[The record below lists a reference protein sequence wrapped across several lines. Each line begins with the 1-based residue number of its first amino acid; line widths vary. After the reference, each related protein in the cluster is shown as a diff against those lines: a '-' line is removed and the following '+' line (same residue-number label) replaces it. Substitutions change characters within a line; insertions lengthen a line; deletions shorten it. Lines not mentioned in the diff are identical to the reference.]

1 MLQPQP
7 LVFTED
13 SPFVLADNRRRRPVL
28 PTTAAALNRRHGLL
42 FPERVV
48 AGARVLDLGCCIG
61 ATGAWVQAQGAA
73 RYVGVEH
80 QERYVEKARQLLAFW
95 PQAELVRSDVVEYL
109 PSAAGQFEVVALLG
123 VLHGLYDPLALLN
136 AAARASTR
144 YVCVEDFGPPLDAPV
159 LVADDAMRMPIAG
172 ELAGTIGFG
181 WQLSPGAVGAL
192 MRFLGFARD
201 MEPVFIASDRW
212 LCRYLRVAE
221 PGESAAYSSR
231 RSDWD
236 GVPDVEQP

>member
-73 RYVGVEH
+73 QYVGVEH

-95 PQAELVRSDVVEYL
+95 PQAPGPVRRGRV
-109 PSAAGQFEVVALLG
+109 PCPA
-123 VLHGLYDPLALLN
+123 
-136 AAARASTR
+136 
-144 YVCVEDFGPPLDAPV
+144 PPA
-159 LVADDAMRMPIAG
+159 
-172 ELAGTIGFG
+172 
-181 WQLSPGAVGAL
+181 
-192 MRFLGFARD
+192 
-201 MEPVFIASDRW
+201 
-212 LCRYLRVAE
+212 
-221 PGESAAYSSR
+221 SSR
-231 RSDWD
+231 SSHCSASSMGSTIRWRS
-236 GVPDVEQP
+236 